1 MTEFVNAN
9 AISHEILSII
19 AQDEFEAYGVRAM
32 TICNESDALLPAPEV
47 GSILANSR
55 VWDDGRVTDEELDGT
70 CALGISVIYTDDDDV
85 DEIKNIMQV
94 LHSLDTTYTGRYIV
108 LLGAYSSTVGED
120 AGEEILC
127 NAQVLA
133 VWDRGENTYKTLMA

>member
-1 MTEFVNAN
+1 MTEFINAN
-9 AISHEILSII
+9 AIAIEILNII
-19 AQDEFEAYGVRAM
+19 AQDEFEAYGIRAM
-32 TICNESDALLPAPEV
+32 TIVTDEDETREAPEV
-47 GSILANSR
+47 GQILGNSR
-55 VWDDGRVTDEELDGT
+55 VWDDGLVTDEELDGT
-70 CALGISVIYTDDDDV
+70 CALGISVYDADDV

-108 LLGAYSSTVGED
+108 LLGAYTSTRGED